1 MMLPIIPRSKV
12 GDDPYANATKRACN
26 EVDQNLFH
34 VDLPAARL
42 VSSLSRDDLG
52 VEFCL
57 ILRHS
62 GFSRSQFLTDSAT
75 SRHCSRTKSSAI
87 GARLGKQNEDVE

>member
-1 MMLPIIPRSKV
+1 MTS
-12 GDDPYANATKRACN
+12 YANATKRACN

-42 VSSLSRDDLG
+42 VSSLSRNDLN

-57 ILRHS
+57 ILSHS
-62 GFSRSQFLTDSAT
+62 GFSRSQFLTARQHHDSAPGP
-75 SRHCSRTKSSAI
+75 KSSAI
-87 GARLGKQNEDVE
+87 GARLRKQNEDVE